1 MDRKRED
8 GGLRRTAS
16 KLKEKLGQL
25 FGRTR
30 PVGQLGTL
38 GERQED
44 EVRRELRETYDKP
57 TDAIRARSGFR
68 Q

>member
-30 PVGQLGTL
+30 PVGQPGTL

-44 EVRRELRETYDKP
+44 EVQRELRETYDKP
-57 TDAIRARSGFR
+57 RDAIRARSGFR

>member
-25 FGRTR
+25 FGRTQ
-30 PVGQLGTL
+30 PVGQPGTL
-38 GERQED
+38 GERRED
-44 EVRRELRETYDKP
+44 EVQRELRETYDKP

>member
-8 GGLRRTAS
+8 GALRRTAS
-16 KLKEKLGQL
+16 KLKERLGQL

-30 PVGQLGTL
+30 PVGQPENL

>member
-30 PVGQLGTL
+30 PVGQPGML
-38 GERQED
+38 GERRED

>member
-25 FGRTR
+25 FGPTR
-30 PVGQLGTL
+30 PVGQPGML

-44 EVRRELRETYDKP
+44 EVERELRETYDKP

>member
-1 MDRKRED
+1 MDRKRE
-8 GGLRRTAS
+8 GGGVMNTVG
-16 KLKEKLGQL
+16 KLKARVGQL

-30 PVGQLGTL
+30 PLGQPGTV

-44 EVRRELRETYDKP
+44 EVQRELRETYDKP
-57 TDAIRARSGFR
+57 TDAIQARSGFR

>member
-1 MDRKRED
+1 MDQKRED

-30 PVGQLGTL
+30 PVGQPGTL

-44 EVRRELRETYDKP
+44 EVERELRETYDKP